1 MHGTQA
7 PKRLSFIRPMP
18 AKIELKR
25 GDVTAQ
31 LVDAIVNPANEALQL
46 GSGVAGAIRLRG
58 GPAIQEECD
67 KIGHCATG
75 EAVVTSAGK
84 LRARWIIHTVGP
96 VWRGGESAEQMQLAS
111 AVLAA
116 LNRADE
122 VGAKSVALPAI
133 STGVYGFPM
142 AEAAAIS
149 IAAAKSFAARA
160 VSVELIVFT
169 LHDDAALHAF
179 ESALSGSGGET
190 EG

>member
-1 MHGTQA
+1 
-7 PKRLSFIRPMP
+7 MP

-25 GDVTAQ
+25 GDITAQ

-46 GSGVAGAIRLRG
+46 GAGVAGAIRLRA
-58 GPAIQEECD
+58 GPVIQEECD

-75 EAVVTSAGK
+75 EAVVTSGGN
-84 LRARWIIHTVGP
+84 LRARWIIHAVGP
-96 VWRGGESAEQMQLAS
+96 VWRGGENAEQLQLAS

-122 VGAKSVALPAI
+122 VGAKSIALPAI
-133 STGVYGFPM
+133 STGIYGFPM

-160 VSVELIVFT
+160 QQVERIVFV
-169 LHDDAALHAF
+169 LYDDPALHAF
-179 ESALSGSGGET
+179 ESSLSAAGG
-190 EG
+190 G

>member
-1 MHGTQA
+1 
-7 PKRLSFIRPMP
+7 MP
-18 AKIELKR
+18 AKIELKK
-25 GDVTAQ
+25 GDITAQ

-46 GSGVAGAIRLRG
+46 GAGVAGAIRLRG
-58 GPAIQEECD
+58 GPVIQEECD

-75 EAVVTSAGK
+75 EAVVTSAGN
-84 LRARWIIHTVGP
+84 LRSRWIIHAVGP
-96 VWRGGESAEQMQLAS
+96 VWRGGDSAEQMQLAA

-149 IAAAKSFAARA
+149 IAAARSFAARA
-160 VSVELIVFT
+160 QSVDRIVFA
-169 LHDDAALHAF
+169 LHDEDALHAF
-179 ESALSGSGGET
+179 ESALGGA
-190 EG
+190 GGGN